1 MPIFVKPLPY
11 VTAHCYFIILDM
23 FYCDNLVELF
33 YNENDQEMSL
43 SQTVDQTKVPWGR
56 NTEHFMSWLHFVII

>member
-43 SQTVDQTKVPWGR
+43 SQTVDQTKVP
-56 NTEHFMSWLHFVII
+56 